1 MQAKKRVKAGAE
13 LQNEDLKPSQRP
25 VGMQAMG
32 PTIYEQIR
40 RALLEMEMKLVPE
53 N

>member
-13 LQNEDLKPSQRP
+13 VQSDESKPTQRP
-25 VGMQAMG
+25 AGMQAMG

-40 RALLEMEMKLVPE
+40 RALIELEMKLVPE